1 MKLSDVFY
9 QREDVVQ
16 IRRELLGKYLF
27 TRLNGEITGGMIVE
41 TEAYHGPEDRAS
53 HAWKGRFTNRTR
65 DMYGQG
71 GLAYVYYCY
80 GINHIFTV
88 VIAGNG
94 ELHAVLVI
102 ANKPTNG

>member
-16 IRRELLGKYLF
+16 ISRELLGKYLF

-53 HAWKGRFTNRTR
+53 HAWKGRFTKRTR
-65 DMYGQG
+65 VMYGQG
-71 GLAYVYYCY
+71 GMAYVYLCY
-80 GINHIFTV
+80 GRSEGRRVGKECVSWCRSRWWPEH
-88 VIAGNG
+88 
-94 ELHAVLVI
+94 
-102 ANKPTNG
+102 